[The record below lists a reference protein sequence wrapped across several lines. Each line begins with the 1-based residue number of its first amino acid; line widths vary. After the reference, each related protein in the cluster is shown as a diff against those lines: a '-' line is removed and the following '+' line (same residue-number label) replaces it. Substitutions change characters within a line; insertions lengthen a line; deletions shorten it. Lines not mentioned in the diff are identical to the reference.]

1 MESTHPHLIL
11 SPANAHLA
19 PPLCCQAGR
28 NTSTEVAMDVYL
40 ADQFGNRLVPGLAG
54 VRTLLESLMSFLP
67 MKP

>member
-1 MESTHPHLIL
+1 
-11 SPANAHLA
+11 
-19 PPLCCQAGR
+19 
-28 NTSTEVAMDVYL
+28 MDVYL